1 MCLPDIG
8 LVHGR
13 MIVTAWDFG
22 LDDVDDTAVKL
33 VMEGVQVSGTF
44 YLCCGHLV
52 TSQHVGI

>member
-33 VMEGVQVSGTF
+33 VMEGVQVNVTF
-44 YLCCGHLV
+44 YLCCHHLA
-52 TSQHVGI
+52 TSEYLGI